1 MWTTLSFALL
11 LQAATPRSEPQAAPT
26 LEPSI
31 KPTRTV
37 STTTPT
43 TAKTPTDGSVIEAAN
58 NAVIGFLAVWRTAW
72 HNSGQ
77 VSGYGSDAVR
87 LRDVHCHWDGSFKGG
102 TNHNYPPSLI
112 HHGSRRSMCPNWY
125 PSEEGEKSD
134 ERIDRDGGIDAGMR
148 ERVKQARSFL
158 LDSLASLN
166 ERAPND
172 PWIIGQRVRFTVDQG
187 ELKQAVELARH
198 CSAGPVWCSQ
208 LLGFA
213 LHSAGDYRGADAAF
227 DAATAAMSPK
237 DKCEWTNAELIL
249 DEDGRNAYGRMNC
262 EERLTAN
269 RKIWWL
275 ATPMY
280 SDSADDRRSE
290 NYARKVLVQLHSAL
304 NWDERFDWRNRY
316 GGEAVA
322 EMLVR
327 YGWPAF
333 SVYGGDYEERSHA
346 SWMYFYDSTRTATT
360 EYPQD
365 RVHTVPVW
373 TAIADPFKAPASA
386 WQLNMPQIKE
396 SEEAVVQW
404 WPEEHYAPGRG
415 HIAQLPDQTVLL
427 RRDDHVVLATAS
439 ELKFNNKDIKLDPN
453 AAVLI
458 RTTSPDSIEKLQRH
472 VARNAT
478 SLVLTARLPA
488 GPAVVGTEVL
498 APRGET
504 SVRTRFGV
512 TPPATL
518 SALKPG
524 EAAISDPVL
533 IATTEG
539 ANGAEGAL
547 DQMLGSTVVHG
558 KKVGLYWETYGY
570 GPGDSVDVAFII
582 TRTEKLSVFRKL
594 GMKLRLAHDIN
605 GSVAVRW
612 TEPQA
617 GHDSWTIP
625 SKVPIQARVV
635 TLDLSQLEPGHY
647 SVQVQAGKKGA
658 PPPPN
663 VKVKDGEIPPLAL
676 TASRPFILA
685 R

>member
-1 MWTTLSFALL
+1 
-11 LQAATPRSEPQAAPT
+11 
-26 LEPSI
+26 
-31 KPTRTV
+31 
-37 STTTPT
+37 
-43 TAKTPTDGSVIEAAN
+43 
-58 NAVIGFLAVWRTAW
+58 
-72 HNSGQ
+72 
-77 VSGYGSDAVR
+77 
-87 LRDVHCHWDGSFKGG
+87 
-102 TNHNYPPSLI
+102 
-112 HHGSRRSMCPNWY
+112 
-125 PSEEGEKSD
+125 
-134 ERIDRDGGIDAGMR
+134 
-148 ERVKQARSFL
+148 
-158 LDSLASLN
+158 
-166 ERAPND
+166 
-172 PWIIGQRVRFTVDQG
+172 
-187 ELKQAVELARH
+187 
-198 CSAGPVWCSQ
+198 
-208 LLGFA
+208 
-213 LHSAGDYRGADAAF
+213 
-227 DAATAAMSPK
+227 
-237 DKCEWTNAELIL
+237 
-249 DEDGRNAYGRMNC
+249 
-262 EERLTAN
+262 
-269 RKIWWL
+269 
-275 ATPMY
+275 
-280 SDSADDRRSE
+280 
-290 NYARKVLVQLHSAL
+290 
-304 NWDERFDWRNRY
+304 
-316 GGEAVA
+316 
-322 EMLVR
+322 
-327 YGWPAF
+327 
-333 SVYGGDYEERSHA
+333 
-346 SWMYFYDSTRTATT
+346 MYFYDSTRTATT

-365 RVHTVPVW
+365 RIHTVPVW
-373 TAIADPFKAPASA
+373 TAIADPFKAPATA

-404 WPEEHYAPGRG
+404 WPEEHYAPARG

-439 ELKFNNKDIKLDPN
+439 ELRFNNKDIKLDPN

-533 IATTEG
+533 LATTEG